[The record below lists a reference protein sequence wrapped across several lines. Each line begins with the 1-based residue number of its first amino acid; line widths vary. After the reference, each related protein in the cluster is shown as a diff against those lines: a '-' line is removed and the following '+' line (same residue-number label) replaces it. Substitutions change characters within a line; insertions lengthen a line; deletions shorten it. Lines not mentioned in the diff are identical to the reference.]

1 MLALNGLYND
11 IHRWKKCEFLSSEM
25 LTFKCFVCLLLLDT
39 SLIICSQSRT
49 TTATW
54 DNVWKNRLENKF
66 LCGGN
71 GALIEAETH

>member
-1 MLALNGLYND
+1 
-11 IHRWKKCEFLSSEM
+11 M
-25 LTFKCFVCLLLLDT
+25 LTSKCFVCLLLLDT

-71 GALIEAETH
+71 GAVIEAETH